1 MSEAE
6 GEFDKYGKMRD
17 NVSKAYWC
25 IVGVLVIGVQ
35 NLFRAV

>member
-17 NVSKAYWC
+17 NVGKAYCC
-25 IVGVLVIGVQ
+25 IVGVLGIGVH
-35 NLFRAV
+35 RAF